1 MDDRIARELRLAIDR
16 HAANPELHELWLRVL
31 GLQLLV
37 ENDPDEVGRPKSR
50 LHEPFHDIAR
60 AST

>member
-16 HAANPELHELWLRVL
+16 HAANPEMHELWLRVL

-37 ENDPDEVGRPKSR
+37 ERAPDEAERSMPRAQEQVHKSS
-50 LHEPFHDIAR
+50 R
-60 AST
+60 ANS